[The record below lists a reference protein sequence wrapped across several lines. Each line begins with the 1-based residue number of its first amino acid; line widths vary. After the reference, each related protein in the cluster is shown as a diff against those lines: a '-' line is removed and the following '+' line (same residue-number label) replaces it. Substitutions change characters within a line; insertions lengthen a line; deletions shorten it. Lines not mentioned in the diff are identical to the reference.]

1 MNLILF
7 DEPHTYQNF
16 LPLTF
21 TSPVSEC
28 RVGILT
34 ITEKWEKTLGKK
46 ASWLCDKSL
55 QELFSLKSEK
65 DNLLINGALCPNPL
79 LLKKILSLK
88 INQGIKTPDGRILAV
103 RLEEVTRDLTD
114 NQAFFSLYTE
124 AYLLLTFPHELFAN
138 NGAEIRNDFILL
150 TEDRQS
156 AFINDEA
163 TKYYNIDNIFIEEGA
178 KIRAAVLNAES
189 GPIYIGKNAEI
200 REGALIKGP
209 FAMGEG
215 AVLNMGAK
223 MRGDITIG
231 PYCKVGGEVSNTILF
246 SYSNKM
252 HDGYLGNAVI
262 GRFCNLGAGTTASN
276 MKNTGSEVKVWN
288 YAAEKLLPTGKRF
301 CGLLMA
307 DHSKAGINSSFN
319 TGSVV
324 GVACNLYGP
333 MMHSN
338 FVASFS
344 WGENKDYT
352 TFNFET
358 AIEMIERSYSAIDK
372 KLTDAEKKLLDH
384 VFNHDIKFRVSDPS

>member
-7 DEPHTYQNF
+7 DEANIYQNF

-21 TSPVSEC
+21 TAPIAEC
-28 RVGILT
+28 RLGILT
-34 ITEKWEKTLGKK
+34 IREKWEKNLKLK

-55 QELFSLKSEK
+55 QELFPVQTTA
-65 DNLLINGALCPNPL
+65 DNLLINGALCPNTQL
-79 LLKKILSLK
+79 LEEIIKLK
-88 INQGIKTPDGRILAV
+88 INEGIKSIDGRVLAI
-103 RLEEVTRDLTD
+103 RLTD
-114 NQAFFSLYTE
+114 ILDFSTAKYTVYQNE
-124 AYLLLTFPHELFAN
+124 FLLLTHPHELFAN
-138 NGAEIRNDFILL
+138 NGTEIRRDFGLITKGRISGFIL
-150 TEDRQS
+150 
-156 AFINDEA
+156 DEA
-163 TKYYNIDNIFIEEGA
+163 TKYYNIDNIFIEEGV
-178 KIRAAVLNAES
+178 KIRAAVLNAEN

-231 PYCKVGGEVSNTILF
+231 PYCKVGGEVSNTIFF
-246 SYSNKM
+246 SHSNKM
-252 HDGYLGNAVI
+252 HNGYLGNAVI

-288 YAAEKLLPTGKRF
+288 YTSEKAIPTGKKF

-324 GVACNLYGP
+324 GVACNLYGS

-338 FVASFS
+338 FVPSFS
-344 WGENKDYT
+344 WGENKNYD
-352 TFNFET
+352 TFNFEK
-358 AIEMIERSYSAIDK
+358 AIEMIERSYTSIDK
-372 KLTDAEKKLLDH
+372 KLSDEEKNLFAHIFNYDKKFH
-384 VFNHDIKFRVSDPS
+384 VNTHS